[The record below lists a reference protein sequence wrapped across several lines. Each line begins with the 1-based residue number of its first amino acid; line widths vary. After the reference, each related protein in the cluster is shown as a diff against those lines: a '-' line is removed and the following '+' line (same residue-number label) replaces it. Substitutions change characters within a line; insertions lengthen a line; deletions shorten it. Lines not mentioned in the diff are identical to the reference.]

1 MYNLFTK
8 FPVIYYNDNPIVNIL
23 AKVKFN
29 ELAKKTKAI
38 YYPYTIAEGER
49 PDVIATNYYDDPRYS
64 WLIYM
69 ANDIV
74 DPLYDWPMTNEE
86 LDKFIIKK
94 YQSLE
99 KAKEKILF
107 WRVNYVEDETILTP
121 AGYEALPSYAKKY
134 FTPRFGATES
144 IVAYERSLLELM
156 VDTNK
161 IQQLAVVSTTGFV
174 VEENIVQRTSGSITA
189 TAAIKRISNTTSIDV
204 YNVVGAFANTGGSVG
219 NIIKQAGST
228 NTSLSSTTT
237 LATPIPANEA
247 VYWTY
252 VSAYDYENEVN
263 EQKRHIKLIDSSYV
277 DQIEKE
283 LDELL

>member
-8 FPVIYYNDNPIVNIL
+8 FPIVYYNDNPVVNIL

-38 YYPYTIAEGER
+38 YYPYTIVEGER
-49 PDVIATNYYDDPRYS
+49 PDIIAANYYDDPRYS
-64 WLIYM
+64 WVIYM
-69 ANDIV
+69 ANDII
-74 DPLYDWPMTNEE
+74 DPLYDWPLTSEE
-86 LDKFIIKK
+86 LDKFIVQK
-94 YQSLE
+94 YQSLTQ
-99 KAKEKILF
+99 AKEKVLF
-107 WRVNYVEDETILTP
+107 WRVNWYEDETILTP
-121 AGYEALPSYAKKY
+121 AGYNALPSYAKKY
-134 FTPRFGATES
+134 FTPRFGSTES
-144 IVAYERSLLELM
+144 IVAYERSPLELM

-161 IQQLAVVSTTGFV
+161 LQRLTVTSSAGFV
-174 VEENIVQRTSGSITA
+174 VGENIIQRTSGITTA
-189 TAAIKRISNTTSIDV
+189 SAAIKGISNTTTIDIFNINGV
-204 YNVVGAFANTGGSVG
+204 FANTQGSVG
-219 NIIKQAGST
+219 NIVKQFGTT
-228 NTSLSSTTT
+228 NTALSSITT

-263 EQKRHIKLIDSSYV
+263 EQKRHIKLIDKSYI